1 MKDLH
6 ETVQELLNVVPQ
18 EKKQLALEEFLA
30 VYNSYPSYR
39 SLVGTKQYQDKMHEK
54 LNHAYQVAIDATKN

>member
-6 ETVQELLNVVPQ
+6 ETVQELLKVVPQ

-39 SLVGTKQYQDKMHEK
+39 SLVGTKQY
-54 LNHAYQVAIDATKN
+54 